1 MFAWATSEYMLNYMT
16 LEEVFFY
23 YEQGIKFEE
32 FRAQLIISKL
42 GEALDGNK
50 KKRQLKGPNDDK
62 PDKQKF
68 YKHYGDQIERPG
80 KGGE

>member
-1 MFAWATSEYMLNYMT
+1 MFAWATPVYLLDHMT

-23 YEQGIKFEE
+23 YEKGVQYEE
-32 FRAQLIISKL
+32 FKAQLMIAKL

-50 KKRQLKGPNDDK
+50 KKQQLKGPNADK

-68 YKHYGDQIERPG
+68 YKHYGDKIERPS

>member
-1 MFAWATSEYMLNYMT
+1 MYAWATPEYLLDKMT

-23 YEQGIKFEE
+23 YDQGIRFEE

-42 GEALDGNK
+42 GEALSDK
-50 KKRQLKGPNDDK
+50 KKKQSPKSDK
-62 PDKQKF
+62 PDKAEF
-68 YKHYGDQIERPG
+68 YKHYGGKIEH